1 MWHHLVHLWFQF
13 LLGRFITFTDS
24 SDYFG
29 LYKTLATIS
38 AIHYDASCWFDRAI
52 WIVYRSLPILVN
64 ISYFYKA
71 YRLMLF
77 PEDNTSAASV
87 IASVWGFTE
96 GTLRICLIEL
106 RYGTLAS
113 IMSFLN
119 ERSYRQQDSL
129 VRQQRATL
137 FGENNRI
144 QLILVATMLMEAI
157 WFMTT
162 QLFSRDAFMLQVNG
176 HVVDSIA
183 VQILYGLL
191 SNVWG
196 LIYVLSF
203 AIFYIIMNTLHLE
216 MSILLDGI
224 TNVQFTVMRRL
235 KQRMETL
242 AASGHSST
250 IEQQVFW
257 SILQPEL
264 NSHISRHV
272 DLLDNLKEFS
282 SILGPFSFVQYYG
295 TFALIADCG
304 FILSIE
310 GLSANGMIYLLFV
323 TVLVFQSFIL
333 CRGIEKLNDL
343 VRNCNDMIA
352 FLTNQSYFLLLHQL
366 QNEAIGQAL
375 YSGFDW
381 PDMLQYDH
389 RFRRQYVTARHT
401 LMIVIGRSQ
410 KGFQCSYGGLGSISM
425 ERFAQLMQ
433 KSYSLLTILLQFAK

>member
-1 MWHHLVHLWFQF
+1 MWHQQFQTSYQHV
-13 LLGRFITFTDS
+13 LRRFATFSDS

-38 AIHYDASCWFDRAI
+38 AIHYDAFCWIDRAI
-52 WIVYRSLPILVN
+52 WLVYRSLPILVN

-71 YRLMLF
+71 CRLIQF
-77 PEDNTSAASV
+77 PEDNTSAAMV

-96 GTLRICLIEL
+96 GTLRIGIIEL
-106 RYGTLAS
+106 RYGTLAK
-113 IMSFLN
+113 IMAFLN
-119 ERSYRQQDSL
+119 VRSYRQQDSL

-137 FGENNRI
+137 FVENNRI
-144 QLILVATMLMEAI
+144 QLILVGTMLLEAL

-162 QLFSRDAFMLQVNG
+162 QLFSRDAFMLQING
-176 HVVDSIA
+176 HVVANTA

-196 LIYVLSF
+196 MIYVLSF
-203 AIFYIIMNTLHLE
+203 AIFYIIMNTLELE
-216 MSILLDGI
+216 MKILLDGI
-224 TNVQFTVMRRL
+224 TSAQATVMHNL
-235 KQRMETL
+235 KRQTEVLEAT
-242 AASGHSST
+242 GHSST
-250 IEQQVFW
+250 MQQQVFW

-264 NSHISRHV
+264 NRHISRHV

-282 SILGPFSFVQYYG
+282 SIVGPFSFVQYYG

-333 CRGIEKLNDL
+333 CRGIEKINDL
-343 VRNCNDMIA
+343 
-352 FLTNQSYFLLLHQL
+352 
-366 QNEAIGQAL
+366 NEAIGQTL
-375 YSGFDW
+375 YGGFDW
-381 PDMLQYDH
+381 PELLKYNE
-389 RFRRQYVTARHT
+389 RFRYQYVSVRHT
-401 LMIVIGRSQ
+401 LMLVIGRSQ

>member
-1 MWHHLVHLWFQF
+1 MWHHQVQLWFQF
-13 LLGRFITFTDS
+13 LLGRFTTFTDS

-106 RYGTLAS
+106 RYGTLSS

-119 ERSYRQQDSL
+119 ERSYRQQNSL

-224 TNVQFTVMRRL
+224 TSVQFTVMRRL

-250 IEQQVFW
+250 MEQQVFW
-257 SILQPEL
+257 NILQPEL

-272 DLLDNLKEFS
+272 DLLENLKEFS
-282 SILGPFSFVQYYG
+282 SIVGPFSFVQYYG
-295 TFALIADCG
+295 TLALIADCG

-343 VRNCNDMIA
+343 
-352 FLTNQSYFLLLHQL
+352 
-366 QNEAIGQAL
+366 NEAIGQAL

-381 PDMLQYDH
+381 PDMLQYDQ
-389 RFRRQYVTARHT
+389 RFRRQYATVRHT